1 MPKLG
6 FAKLT
11 RSSLQHRRF
20 ASSPLSAALTAGL
33 FVCLFAG
40 FVGYLY
46 SPGIISALLLT
57 AALISVAV
65 RIYLDRRTFQSVR
78 RAYDMAMLAAHDG
91 FWEWNPITKTLHV
104 GTRLLEILG
113 YREDFLPDTH
123 AWLKLVHP
131 DDVGTYN
138 RAVSLHLKGETEH
151 FYCEYRVLGSDG
163 NYRWIASRGLAVRDS
178 DGRAY
183 QMVGS
188 VTDITDRRTHQEELE
203 FLAQHDSLTG
213 LPNRLMFAERLQAA
227 ITSARER
234 NTRLAVLFID
244 LDRFKNIND
253 TLGHRAGDQLLQLVT
268 QRLLQDLPPDCQLFR
283 QGGDEFLVLLNPAED
298 AKAALHTAMLLKE
311 GLTTPISGGES
322 DFFTTASIG
331 ISLFPEDAADGE
343 TLLRHADTAMYEAK
357 AAGGNTI
364 RSHTPVMNERIT
376 FRMSLETKLRRA
388 VAKNQLQLH
397 FQPQVATAS
406 GQLTGAEAL
415 LRWHDGEKFIP
426 PDHFIPVAEDSGLII
441 QIGEWVVEQTIAQ
454 ILEWR
459 AMDLAVPPIAINL
472 SPRQFWHSSIST
484 FILERLQQ
492 AGLPTSAIKAEVT
505 ESVLLDAEGASIEEL
520 RRLHAAGVMI
530 ALDDFGTGYSS
541 LSYLQ
546 RLPIG
551 TLKID
556 KSFIKDLV
564 LDEPTS
570 SSEPMVRAIMAMAK
584 SLTLEVVAEGVETQ
598 PQRRELETLGCD
610 VIQGYLISRP
620 LPAGEFAEKFL
631 SRSQPQNTPMPS
643 DLACPIAD

>member
-1 MPKLG
+1 MPRLG

-11 RSSLQHRRF
+11 GSSSLQHRRF
-20 ASSPLSAALTAGL
+20 GSSLLTAALVIGL
-33 FVCLFAG
+33 FVGFAA
-40 FVGYLY
+40 YLY
-46 SPGIISALLLT
+46 APGIISALILI
-57 AALISVAV
+57 AALIGVAV
-65 RIYLDRRTFQSVR
+65 RVYLDRRAFQSVR

-91 FWEWNPITKTLHV
+91 FWEWNPITKALHV
-104 GTRLLEILG
+104 GTRLLNILG
-113 YREDFLPDTH
+113 YREDFLPDTD
-123 AWLKLVHP
+123 AWLRLVHP
-131 DDVGTYN
+131 DDVKSYN
-138 RAVSLHLKGETEH
+138 RAVACHLKGETDY

-163 NYRWIASRGLAVRDS
+163 NYRWIASRGLAVRDGE
-178 DGRAY
+178 GRAY

-188 VTDITDRRTHQEELE
+188 VTDITDRRSHQEELE

-213 LPNRLMFAERLQAA
+213 LPNRLMFAECLQAA
-227 ITSARER
+227 ITSARKR

-268 QRLLQDLPPDCQLFR
+268 QRLLQDLPHGCHLFR
-283 QGGDEFLVLLNPAED
+283 QGGDEFLVLLNPVDD
-298 AKAALHTAMLLKE
+298 ANAALRIAMLLKD

-357 AAGGNTI
+357 AAGGNAI
-364 RSHTPVMNERIT
+364 RSHTPAMNERIT

-397 FQPQVATAS
+397 FQPQVATS
-406 GQLTGAEAL
+406 DGRLTGAEAL
-415 LRWHDGEKFIP
+415 LRWHDGERFIP
-426 PDHFIPVAEDSGLII
+426 PDLFIPVAEDSGLII

-459 AMDLAVPPIAINL
+459 ATDLAVPPIAINL

-484 FILERLQQ
+484 FILEKLKQ
-492 AGLPTSAIKAEVT
+492 ADLPASAIKAEVT
-505 ESVLLDAEGASIEEL
+505 ESVLLNAEDASIEEL

-564 LDEPTS
+564 LGDRSPG
-570 SSEPMVRAIMAMAK
+570 SEPMVRAIMAMAK
-584 SLTLEVVAEGVETQ
+584 SLSLEVVAEGVETQ
-598 PQRRELETLGCD
+598 PQRHELEKLGCD

-631 SRSQPQNTPMPS
+631 PQLRYGNNPATTDM
-643 DLACPIAD
+643 ACPIAD

>member
-1 MPKLG
+1 MPRLG

-11 RSSLQHRRF
+11 GSSSLQHRRF
-20 ASSPLSAALTAGL
+20 GSSLLTAALVIGL
-33 FVCLFAG
+33 FVGFAA
-40 FVGYLY
+40 YLY
-46 SPGIISALLLT
+46 APGIISALILI
-57 AALISVAV
+57 AALIGVAV
-65 RIYLDRRTFQSVR
+65 RVYLDRRAFQSVR

-91 FWEWNPITKTLHV
+91 FWEWNPITKALHV
-104 GTRLLEILG
+104 GTRLLNILG
-113 YREDFLPDTH
+113 YREDFLPDTD
-123 AWLKLVHP
+123 AWLRLVHP
-131 DDVGTYN
+131 DDVKSYN
-138 RAVSLHLKGETEH
+138 RAVACHLKGETDY

-163 NYRWIASRGLAVRDS
+163 NYRWIASRGLAVRDGE
-178 DGRAY
+178 GRAY

-188 VTDITDRRTHQEELE
+188 VTDITDRRSHQEELE

-213 LPNRLMFAERLQAA
+213 LPNRLMFAECLQAA
-227 ITSARER
+227 ITSARKR

-268 QRLLQDLPPDCQLFR
+268 QRLLQDLPHGCHLFR
-283 QGGDEFLVLLNPAED
+283 QGGDEFLVLLNPVDD
-298 AKAALHTAMLLKE
+298 ANAALRIAMLLKD

-357 AAGGNTI
+357 AAGGNAI
-364 RSHTPVMNERIT
+364 RSHTPAMNERIT

-397 FQPQVATAS
+397 FQPQVATS
-406 GQLTGAEAL
+406 DGRLTGAEAL
-415 LRWHDGEKFIP
+415 LRWHDGERFIP
-426 PDHFIPVAEDSGLII
+426 PDLFIPVAEDSGLII

-484 FILERLQQ
+484 FILEKLKQ
-492 AGLPTSAIKAEVT
+492 ADLPASAIKAEVT
-505 ESVLLDAEGASIEEL
+505 ESVLLNAEDASIEEL

-564 LDEPTS
+564 LGDRSPG
-570 SSEPMVRAIMAMAK
+570 SEPMVRAIMAMAK
-584 SLTLEVVAEGVETQ
+584 SLSLEVVAEGVETQ
-598 PQRRELETLGCD
+598 PQRHELEKLGCD

-631 SRSQPQNTPMPS
+631 PQLRYGNNPATTDM
-643 DLACPIAD
+643 ACPIAD